1 MGDIVRDL
9 LGSVQDLRKT
19 LDKKLN
25 EWNVEHAWVKHAITG
40 LNSEAN
46 ALKAEVTG
54 ITTAAKG
61 ASAEVT
67 GASFGFKLFNAEKT
81 LFDMQEMRDKARGL
95 DPESLKAGI
104 RAVEQRV
111 AATRSSLARTILR
124 VRGELTALK
133 SATETAVAGAKH
145 AAERAAGKAEAAEE
159 KADHAEAQARRAL
172 GQQRGAATAA
182 GRPTGRERTVDVR
195 NIREAE
201 QAIRALE
208 GRINRLVQAL
218 E

>member
-19 LDKKLN
+19 LDKKLK
-25 EWNVEHAWVKHAITG
+25 EWNVDHAWVKQAITG

-54 ITTAAKG
+54 ITTAAKWG
-61 ASAEVT
+61 SAEVT
-67 GASFGFKLFNAEKT
+67 GASAGFKLFNAEKT

-111 AATRSSLARTILR
+111 AATRTSLARTILR
-124 VRGELTALK
+124 VRGEFTALK

-145 AAERAAGKAEAAEE
+145 AAERAGSKAEAAEE
-159 KADHAEAQARRAL
+159 KAEHAEARAQRAL
-172 GQQRGAATAA
+172 GQQRSAATAA
-182 GRPTGRERTVDVR
+182 GRPTGRERAVDVR